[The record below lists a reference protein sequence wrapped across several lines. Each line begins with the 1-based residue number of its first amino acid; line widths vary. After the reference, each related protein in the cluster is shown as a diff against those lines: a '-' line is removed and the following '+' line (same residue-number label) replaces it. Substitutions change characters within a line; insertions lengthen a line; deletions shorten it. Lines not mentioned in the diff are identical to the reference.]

1 MNRSDG
7 LPNPVTVSD
16 MYLAAILDELRSQGR
31 PAPVPESEI
40 TVIKEPVAI
49 EQAAQKSTSGRRR

>member
-31 PAPVPESEI
+31 LAPVPESEI
-40 TVIKEPVAI
+40 TVIKEPI
-49 EQAAQKSTSGRRR
+49 NEQATQKSTSGRRK